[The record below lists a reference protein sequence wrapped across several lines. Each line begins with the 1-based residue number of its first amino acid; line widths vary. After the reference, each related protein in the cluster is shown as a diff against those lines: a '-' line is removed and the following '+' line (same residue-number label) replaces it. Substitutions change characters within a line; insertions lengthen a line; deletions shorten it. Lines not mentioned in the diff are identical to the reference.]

1 MIGSEINMKIT
12 AVKTHKITIDDQ
24 DILKIIN
31 QYIKEL
37 KDGSIVAITSKI
49 VALAEGRVVAT
60 DQADKEALIAQEAE
74 YFLPRSSSKYGV
86 SLTITGGQL
95 VATAGIDESNANGY
109 FVLWPEDAQKT
120 ANIIR
125 KYLQN
130 KFQLKN
136 IGVIITDSK
145 TTPLRWG
152 VTGTAIAYSGF
163 KPLNDLIGTPDL
175 FGRELKMTKVNILD
189 GLAAAAV
196 LLMGEGTEQTP
207 LAIIEDTNFVKFT
220 DENPSVKE
228 LESLKINI
236 EDDIYAPLL
245 TKVDWQKGDKA

>member
-1 MIGSEINMKIT
+1 MKVSSI
-12 AVKTHKITIDDQ
+12 KTHKITVDDK
-24 DILKIIN
+24 DLLKIID
-31 QYIKEL
+31 QYIPTLGEK
-37 KDGSIVAITSKI
+37 SIIAITSKI

-60 DQADKEALIAQEAE
+60 EKTDKESLISQEAE

-109 FVLWPEDAQKT
+109 FVLWPQDAQKT
-120 ANIIR
+120 ANVIR
-125 KYLQN
+125 KYLQD
-130 KFQLKN
+130 KFRLKN

-152 VTGTAIAYSGF
+152 VTGTAIAFSGF
-163 KPLNDLIGTPDL
+163 EPLNDLIGSKDL

-189 GLAAAAV
+189 GLAASAV
-196 LLMGEGTEQTP
+196 LVMGEGTEQTP
-207 LAIIEDTNFVKFT
+207 LAVIEETDFVKFV
-220 DENPSVKE
+220 DSDPSEAE
-228 LESLKINI
+228 LNSLKISI

-245 TKVDWQKGDKA
+245 TKVDWQKGEKNYD

>member
-1 MIGSEINMKIT
+1 MKIK
-12 AVKTHKITIDDQ
+12 AIKTHKITVNDQ
-24 DILKIIN
+24 DLLKIID
-31 QYIKEL
+31 QYLPTLEEK
-37 KDGSIVAITSKI
+37 SIIAITSKI

-86 SLTITGGQL
+86 DMTITGGQL

-125 KYLQN
+125 KYLQD

-136 IGVIITDSK
+136 IGIIITDSK

-207 LAIIEDTNFVKFT
+207 LAIIEDTNFVEFT

>member
-1 MIGSEINMKIT
+1 MKIT
-12 AVKTHKITIDDQ
+12 AVKTHKITISDQ

-207 LAIIEDTNFVKFT
+207 LAIIEDTNFVEFT

>member
-1 MIGSEINMKIT
+1 MKIT
-12 AVKTHKITIDDQ
+12 AVKTHKITISDQ

>member
-1 MIGSEINMKIT
+1 MKIK
-12 AVKTHKITIDDQ
+12 AIKTHKITVSDQ
-24 DILKIIN
+24 DLLKIID
-31 QYIKEL
+31 QYLPTLEEK
-37 KDGSIVAITSKI
+37 SIIAITSKI

>member
-1 MIGSEINMKIT
+1 MKINT
-12 AVKTHKITIDDQ
+12 IKTHKITVEDKDLIQVLD
-24 DILKIIN
+24 
-31 QYIKEL
+31 QYIPSLNE
-37 KDGSIVAITSKI
+37 GTIIAITSKI
-49 VALAEGRVVAT
+49 VALCEGRVVKVG
-60 DQADKEALIAQEAE
+60 DIDKEALVEKEAE

-95 VATAGIDESNANGY
+95 VATAGIDESNADGY
-109 FVLWPEDAQKT
+109 FVLWPKDAQKT
-120 ANIIR
+120 ANQIR
-125 KYLQN
+125 QYLQQ
-130 KFQLKN
+130 KFQSRN

-163 KPLNDLIGTPDL
+163 KPLNDLIGTKDL

-196 LLMGEGTEQTP
+196 LVMGEGIEQTP
-207 LAIIEDTNFVKFT
+207 IALINDMQFVEFTKDDPSEEELKSLII
-220 DENPSVKE
+220 S
-228 LESLKINI
+228 I

-245 TKVDWQKGDKA
+245 TKVDWQKGEKND

>member
-24 DILKIIN
+24 DIFKIID
-31 QYIKEL
+31 QYIKDI

-60 DQADKEALIAQEAE
+60 DHANKEALIAQEAE

-86 SLTITGGQL
+86 SLTISGGQL

-109 FVLWPEDAQKT
+109 FVLWPQDAQKT
-120 ANIIR
+120 ANVIR
-125 KYLQN
+125 KYLQD
-130 KFQLKN
+130 KFRLKN

-152 VTGTAIAYSGF
+152 VTGTAIAFSGF
-163 KPLNDLIGTPDL
+163 EPLNDLIGSKDL

-189 GLAAAAV
+189 GLAASAV
-196 LLMGEGTEQTP
+196 LVMGEGTEQTP
-207 LAIIEDTNFVKFT
+207 LAIIEETAFVKFI
-220 DENPSVKE
+220 DIDPSEEE
-228 LESLKINI
+228 LDSLKISI

-245 TKVDWQKGDKA
+245 TKVDWQKGSKV